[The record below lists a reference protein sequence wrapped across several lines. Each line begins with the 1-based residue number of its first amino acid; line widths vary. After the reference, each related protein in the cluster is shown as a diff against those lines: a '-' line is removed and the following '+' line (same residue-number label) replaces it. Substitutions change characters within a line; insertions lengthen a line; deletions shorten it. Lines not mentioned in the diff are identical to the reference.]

1 MKRYRNLVVR
11 CEIEFKIR
19 VYILHD
25 SDENII
31 YSNVCL
37 VVVIF
42 LSLFRAAVVSSPES
56 LLPSFT

>member
-1 MKRYRNLVVR
+1 MR

-19 VYILHD
+19 MYILHD
-25 SDENII
+25 RDENII

-42 LSLFRAAVVSSPES
+42 LSLFRAAVVSSPEREFAAS
-56 LLPSFT
+56 LFT

>member
-1 MKRYRNLVVR
+1 
-11 CEIEFKIR
+11 

-25 SDENII
+25 RDENII